1 MQAKLLQLCLTLW
14 TVTHQVLLSV
24 GFSGQ
29 EYWSVLLC
37 PPPGDLPDPGVEPVS
52 LMPPSLAGRFF
63 TASTTWEAPPNHFV
77 KLVTKKSSDVMLRL
91 FL

>member
-1 MQAKLLQLCLTLW
+1 MDCNPPGSSVRGIFQARILEC
-14 TVTHQVLLSV
+14 VAVLS
-24 GFSGQ
+24 
-29 EYWSVLLC
+29 
-37 PPPGDLPDPGVEPVS
+37 PGDLPDPGVEPVS